1 MSNKKAHKNIDIET
15 LEQLPIAI
23 ILFDLKRIY
32 YLNSHAR
39 KIFGVSKIKTEEL
52 SKLVFFDFIS
62 EKYRAQIKKRVAAVV
77 KGEEFE
83 PSELEIVNFKGTRI
97 QIEAKSNCVFFNDKS
112 VCQSSFLEITKRK
125 KTVDELASSS
135 KLLENLSQYS
145 TDIIFKY
152 DILPKQ
158 EIEFISNSVVNVLG
172 YEPAFFYKS
181 QENIKKLIFEE
192 EYKLLVKENKSF
204 NELYKKL
211 GKTKSVVIRF
221 YHKNKSIVH
230 LEITINP
237 IYNSKKELI
246 SIIGNARDISQKIEI
261 EQLLNETKNKFELIA
276 NNSNDI
282 INFFSYLPTPH
293 YLYVSPNIK
302 KILGYSPEQF
312 YKDSNFYSK
321 RLLSSIDDFKNV
333 EKEIEIIQ
341 VKKLNKSYKYT
352 YQTTKA
358 NGEPI
363 WLENNLAPIF
373 GQNKEVKFFLNVLR
387 DITAQKAHEHEL
399 SQKTNDYQ
407 QLLSGAPMA
416 CIIHNQGIIEYF
428 NDAVLPILQAKSN
441 YNLLGKFFIDFIVEK
456 DRKKAIVDISNFR
469 TKSNRTE
476 TTVYKFQTFKNAII
490 EVEIQSKAIKY
501 HGKISVLSILHNLSE
516 RKQNEKQQLRSE
528 VIESTNKLLVKEINE
543 RTIIEQ
549 KLIDQTARLK
559 AVLESSSHLVWT
571 VNKKLQLTSYNSNFY
586 NVIKRMFNKHIELY
600 DSVEELVPLPQRKQF
615 MGFWKP
621 IYKRSLSGE
630 SVEFEDSENDEKR
643 TVYRRIYINP
653 IISKNGEINEVSCIA
668 SDITEAK
675 IYERKIIEQSGRLQ
689 AIFESG
695 NQLMWSVNKKIE
707 LTNFNQNYY
716 NAFYELNETHPQ
728 IGKTVY
734 SDNYKR
740 KDDPFAKS
748 WDKRY
753 QDVFEGKSLDF
764 ITERQLKDGKIIYRQ
779 VYLQPIIGSNKEVI
793 EASGIAYDITDKIV
807 SEQQVKSQTAKL
819 KAIFE
824 SGNQFIWTVN
834 RTFHLTSF
842 NKEFSQTIYD
852 IFGIYPIVNED
863 PYRVYP
869 PDKVDLFLNFWHS
882 KYKEVIKGKPLNFV
896 SQRINMDGVM
906 KYRQIYLNPIY
917 NGNEVTEVAGVGFDI
932 TDKIM
937 SEQKISNQAAKLN
950 AIFDSSMHYIW
961 TVDIFLKLTAFNK
974 NYFDLI
980 KNIYDTQPY
989 LGFQLNR
996 GILANDKTYVDLIE
1010 KKYKEAFN
1018 GVPKNFEL
1026 ELADK
1031 FGNKVYLEVFLN
1043 PIFDG
1048 AAVTEVSGIAHDITD
1063 KKTSQEKIV
1072 QSLRE
1077 KEVLLK
1083 EVHHRVKN
1091 NMQVISSILNLQS
1104 SYVSDEY
1111 ALGLLKESQNRIKTM
1126 AYIHESLYQN
1136 KTFATIDF
1144 ADYISTLSSNIIQ
1157 SYAVSSDKV
1166 KLLLNTKKVML
1177 NLDVS
1182 IPAGLILNELVTN
1195 SIKHAFS
1202 SGKSGFLSINLECQ
1216 NNVVILTVSDNGVGL
1231 PDNFDHKN
1239 TNSLGLQLVNT
1250 LTEQID
1256 GTVEFKQ
1263 RVGAG
1268 TEVNITFPIG

>member
-1 MSNKKAHKNIDIET
+1 MSSKIANKNIDIET

-23 ILFDLKRIY
+23 VLFDIKKIH
-32 YLNSHAR
+32 YLNAHAR
-39 KIFGVSKIKTEEL
+39 KLFGIAKVNKKELDKLSLFDYVLEEYR
-52 SKLVFFDFIS
+52 S
-62 EKYRAQIKKRVAAVV
+62 EIKKRTIAII
-77 KGEEFE
+77 KGETFE
-83 PSELEIVNFKGTRI
+83 SSDLEIVNFKGKKT
-97 QIEAKSNCVFFNDKS
+97 QLEVKSNAVYFNDKR

-125 KTVDELASSS
+125 KTIEELSNSS

-152 DILPKQ
+152 DVLPIHEVK
-158 EIEFISNSVVNVLG
+158 FISEGVVNVLG
-172 YEPAFFYKS
+172 YESSHFYKTP
-181 QENIKKLIFEE
+181 NNLKKLIVPEDAT
-192 EYKLLVKENKSF
+192 LLGKDRKSF
-204 NELYKKL
+204 SAIYKKL
-211 GKTKSVVIRF
+211 DKPKSVVMRF
-221 YHKNKSIVH
+221 YHQNKTIVH
-230 LEITINP
+230 LEVTINP
-237 IYNSKKELI
+237 IYNSKKELV
-246 SIIGNARDISQKIEI
+246 SIIGNGRDISQKIET
-261 EQLLNETKNKFELIA
+261 ERLLNETKNKFELLV

-282 INFFSYLPTPH
+282 IHFFSYLPSPH
-293 YLYVSPNIK
+293 YLYVSPNVK
-302 KILGYSPEQF
+302 NILGYNPEDF
-312 YKDSNFYSK
+312 YKDPLFYTK
-321 RLLSSIDDFKNV
+321 RLLSPIKEFNEI
-333 EKEIEIIQ
+333 EKELRAIQ
-341 VKKLNKSYKYT
+341 VNNINKNYKYT
-352 YQTTKA
+352 YQTKKA
-358 NGEPI
+358 NGQSI
-363 WLENNLAPIF
+363 WLENNLVPIF
-373 GQNKEVKFFLNVLR
+373 NEKREIKFFLNILR
-387 DITAQKAHEHEL
+387 DITTQKSHEQEL
-399 SQKTNDYQ
+399 NQKTSDYQ
-407 QLLSGAPMA
+407 QLLSDSPVA
-416 CIIHNQGIIEYF
+416 CIIHNKGIIEYF
-428 NDAVLPILQAKSN
+428 NEAVLHILHAKSN
-441 YNLLGKFFIDFIVEK
+441 YNLLGKFWIDFIVEK
-456 DRKKAIVDISNFR
+456 DRKKAIEDISNFNEKSKR
-469 TKSNRTE
+469 TQINR
-476 TTVYKFQTFKNAII
+476 YKFQTIKNTII
-490 EVEIQSKAIKY
+490 EVEIQSKIIKY
-501 HGKISVLSILHNLSE
+501 HGKTSVLSILHNLTE
-516 RKQNEKQQLRSE
+516 RKHNEKQQLRSE

-543 RTIIEQ
+543 RTQIEQ

-559 AVLESSSHLVWT
+559 AVIESSSHLVWT
-571 VNKKLQLTSYNSNFY
+571 INKKLQLTSYNTNFY
-586 NVIKRMFNKHIELY
+586 NVFKQVFGKHIELFKN
-600 DSVEELVPLPQRKQF
+600 VEELLPVPLRKQY
-615 MGFWKP
+615 MDFWKP
-621 IYKRSLSGE
+621 LYKRALSGE
-630 SVEFEDSENDEKR
+630 SVEFEDSNVVEKR
-643 TVYRRIYINP
+643 ETYRRIYINP
-653 IISKNGEINEVSCIA
+653 IISKNGEINEVSCIG
-668 SDITEAK
+668 SDITETK
-675 IYERKIIEQSGRLQ
+675 IYEKKIIEQSGRLQ

-716 NAFYELNETHPQ
+716 NVFFELNGMHPE
-728 IGKTVY
+728 IGKAVY
-734 SDNYKR
+734 SDSFKH
-740 KDDPFAKS
+740 KADPFDKS

-753 QDVFEGKSLDF
+753 QEVFNGKSLDF
-764 ITERQLKDGKIIYRQ
+764 INERKLKNGKVVYRQ
-779 VYLQPIIGSNKEVI
+779 IYLQPIVGGNNEVI
-793 EASGIAYDITDKIV
+793 EASGIAYDITDKII

-824 SGNQFIWTVN
+824 SGNQFIWTVD
-834 RTFHLTSF
+834 REFHLSSF

-852 IFGIYPIVNED
+852 IFGFYPIINENPHD
-863 PYRVYP
+863 VYP
-869 PDKVDLFLNFWHS
+869 PDKVELFLTFWHS
-882 KYKEVIKGKPLNFV
+882 KYKEVFEGKALNFV
-896 SQRINMDGVM
+896 SQRVNMDGIM

-932 TDKIM
+932 TNKIM

-996 GILANDKTYVDLIE
+996 GILANDKKYVDLIE
-1010 KKYKEAFN
+1010 KRYKEAFH

-1048 AAVTEVSGIAHDITD
+1048 ASVVEVSGIAHDITD
-1063 KKTSQEKIV
+1063 KKSSQEKIV

-1111 ALGLLKESQNRIKTM
+1111 ALSLLKESQNRIKTM

-1144 ADYISTLSSNIIQ
+1144 AEYISTLSSNIIQ

-1166 KLLLNTKKVML
+1166 KLLLNAEKVVL

-1202 SGKSGFLSINLECQ
+1202 GGKSGFLSINLECE
-1216 NNVVILTVSDNGVGL
+1216 NNVVILTVADDGVGL
-1231 PDNFDHKN
+1231 PDNFDYKN

-1256 GTVEFKQ
+1256 GTVEFK
-1263 RVGAG
+1263 RRESGG